1 MGVRDERRKVELK
14 LWIILAN
21 EKNKHPS

>member
-1 MGVRDERRKVELK
+1 MGVRDKRRKVELK